1 MNREQL
7 KKLERDLWAAA
18 DKLRANSDLKA
29 SEYST
34 PVLGLIFL
42 KFADNKY
49 RQHEDAILAE
59 YQKLKGTRRERSL
72 QDIAIEKCG
81 FALGP
86 QARYDY
92 LLNLPEKED
101 IPKAIR
107 SAMASI
113 EASKPE
119 LLGVLPQQEYD
130 RFSRNPQNRSIPKA
144 LLKLF
149 SDIPLDASGDVFG
162 QIYEYFLG
170 NFAMSEGQG
179 GGEFFT
185 PRSVVRLMVEIIEPH
200 GGKVFDPACGSGG
213 MFVQS
218 AQFIEQ
224 HRKDAAQD
232 LDVYV
237 YGTEKTLETVKLAKM
252 NLAVNGLRGE
262 VKQANA
268 YSEDPFG
275 AFGNFDYVL
284 ANPPFNVDDVPLD
297 QVINDKRFNTYH
309 GVPRNKSKPAGAKGK
324 DKADQKGLE
333 TVPNAN
339 YLWINLFATSLK
351 PGGRAA
357 LVMANSASD
366 ARHSEADI
374 RRTLVQNNLIY
385 GMLTL
390 PSNLFYTVTLPATLW
405 FFDKGKA
412 DDRVLFIDA
421 RNVFTQI
428 DRAHRELS
436 DAQIQNLALIPRL
449 HKGRRGE
456 FVALVDGYF
465 RSGLAKLQASRAKL
479 PALAE
484 RLQAVLGD
492 DAAEAPEAT
501 TAGLAAVDH
510 LLMQW
515 VALEPL
521 AAAQEAYSAAHGEA
535 EAVDARNEAQHAL
548 RATYA
553 PFFEKLHASL
563 KALDKAIRDGDKRK
577 AEAAKA
583 AVKRGGGNRQS
594 KAVKEALQALHDEV
608 KLAESDFGHIEWLQ
622 QRFPKATY
630 EDVTGLCRLATQAEI
645 EEQDWSL
652 NPGRYVGVVIEEDG
666 KTEEQF
672 LDDLAA
678 AGEELVA
685 LQGNSRELEAVIT
698 RNLEAIASAS

>member
-1 MNREQL
+1 MTRDQL

-59 YQKLKGTRRERSL
+59 YQKHKGKRTERSL
-72 QDIAIEKCG
+72 QDIAIQRCG

-224 HRKDAAQD
+224 HREDAAQD

-297 QVINDKRFNTYH
+297 QVEHDKRFNTY

-324 DKADQKGLE
+324 DKTEQKAQE

-436 DAQIQNLALIPRL
+436 DAQTQNLAIIPRL
-449 HKGRRGE
+449 HKGRHGE

-465 RSGLAKLQASRAKL
+465 RSGLQKLQASHATL
-479 PALAE
+479 PALAQ
-484 RLQAVLGD
+484 RLRAVLGE
-492 DAAEAPEAT
+492 DAAVAPDAT
-501 TAGLAAVDH
+501 AAGLAAVDH
-510 LLMQW
+510 LLAQW
-515 VALEPL
+515 VQLEPL
-521 AAAQEAYSAAHGEA
+521 AQAQQAYFAAHNGT
-535 EAVDARNEAQHAL
+535 EAVDVCNQAQQAL
-548 RATYA
+548 SATYA
-553 PFFEKLHASL
+553 PFFEQLHASL

-577 AEAAKA
+577 SEAARA
-583 AVKRGGGNRQS
+583 AGKRGGGNRQS
-594 KAVKEALQALHDEV
+594 KVMKEALQALHDEV
-608 KLAESDFGHIEWLQ
+608 KLAESDFGHIGWLQ
-622 QRFPKATY
+622 QRFPKAVY
-630 EDVTGLCRLATQAEI
+630 EDVTGLCKLATQAEI

-666 KTEEQF
+666 KTETEF
-672 LDDLAA
+672 LEGLIA
-678 AGEELVA
+678 AGDELLS
-685 LQGNSRELEAVIT
+685 LQGSARDLEAVISQ
-698 RNLEAIASAS
+698 NLEAIASVS

>member
-1 MNREQL
+1 MTRDQL

-49 RQHEDAILAE
+49 RQFEDAILAE
-59 YQKLKGTRRERSL
+59 YQQRKGTRRERSL

-113 EASKPE
+113 ELSKPE

-130 RFSRNPQNRSIPKA
+130 RFSRNPQNRGIPKA

-224 HRKDAAQD
+224 HRNDAAQD

-297 QVINDKRFNTYH
+297 QVEHDKRFNTY

-324 DKADQKGLE
+324 DKAEQKAQE

-436 DAQIQNLALIPRL
+436 DAQTQNLAIIPRL

-465 RSGLAKLQASRAKL
+465 RSGLQKLQASHSTL

-484 RLQAVLGD
+484 RLRAVLGED
-492 DAAEAPEAT
+492 VAEAPEAT
-501 TAGLAAVDH
+501 AAGLAAVDH
-510 LLMQW
+510 LLAQW
-515 VALEPL
+515 VQLEPL
-521 AAAQEAYSAAHGEA
+521 AKAQQAYFAAHNGT
-535 EAVDARNEAQHAL
+535 EAVDVRNQAQRAL
-548 RATYA
+548 SATYA
-553 PFFEKLHASL
+553 PFFEQLHASL
-563 KALDKAIRDGDKRK
+563 KALEFWKKRYP
-577 AEAAKA
+577 
-583 AVKRGGGNRQS
+583 
-594 KAVKEALQALHDEV
+594 QA
-608 KLAESDFGHIEWLQ
+608 
-622 QRFPKATY
+622 
-630 EDVTGLCRLATQAEI
+630 
-645 EEQDWSL
+645 
-652 NPGRYVGVVIEEDG
+652 VVI
-666 KTEEQF
+666 
-672 LDDLAA
+672 
-678 AGEELVA
+678 
-685 LQGNSRELEAVIT
+685 S
-698 RNLEAIASAS
+698 